1 MIDKLIG
8 GKMENMTL
16 PDLKGADIS
25 VIVAETIA
33 SGCQRDFRGIY
44 DSLPERRVVKAPKS
58 AFVDR
63 IAAITMKHP
72 NTVRCW
78 LAGTQK
84 PDALSRAMIEKELK
98 VPSSELFPED

>member
-1 MIDKLIG
+1 
-8 GKMENMTL
+8 MENMTF
-16 PDLKGADIS
+16 PDLKGTDIS

-44 DSLPERRVVKAPKS
+44 DSLPERKIMKAPKS

-63 IAAITMKHP
+63 IAAITMKSTK
-72 NTVRCW
+72 TVRCW

-84 PDALSRAMIEKELK
+84 PDALSRAMIEKELG
-98 VPSSELFPED
+98 VSASELFPED

>member
-1 MIDKLIG
+1 
-8 GKMENMTL
+8 MENMTL
-16 PDLKGADIS
+16 LNVRSADIS
-25 VIVAETIA
+25 DIVSETIA

-78 LAGTQK
+78 LSGAQK
-84 PDALSRAMIEKELK
+84 PDALSRAMIEKELN
-98 VPSSELFPED
+98 VPSSELFPEED

>member
-1 MIDKLIG
+1 MDK
-8 GKMENMTL
+8 MTL
-16 PDLKGADIS
+16 PDLRGADIS
-25 VIVAETIA
+25 VIVSEVIA

-78 LAGTQK
+78 LSGAQK
-84 PDALSRAMIEKELK
+84 PDALSRAMIEKE
-98 VPSSELFPED
+98 VGIPASELFPED

>member
-1 MIDKLIG
+1 
-8 GKMENMTL
+8 MENMTL

-44 DSLPERRVVKAPKS
+44 NSLPERRIVKAPKS

-63 IAAITMKHP
+63 IASVTMKHP
-72 NTVRCW
+72 NTVGVGCLGRRSRM
-78 LAGTQK
+78 
-84 PDALSRAMIEKELK
+84 LSL
-98 VPSSELFPED
+98 VL

>member
-1 MIDKLIG
+1 
-8 GKMENMTL
+8 MENMTL

-84 PDALSRAMIEKELK
+84 PDALSRAMIEKELG
-98 VPSSELFPED
+98 VSASELFPED